1 MSDTAVLFVAM
12 MGSMACVAS
21 IGSAG
26 VGLFAYLT
34 GFVPTGEEQVQQAST
49 CNPGGDDAYEFKR
62 REQKDGNWV
71 CPDGWS
77 DTGCGWSDGSVLG
90 EKQCQKAK

>member
-1 MSDTAVLFVAM
+1 MSDTAVLLVAM

-34 GFVPTGEEQVQQAST
+34 GFVPTGEEQQAST
-49 CNPGGDDAYEFKR
+49 CNPADDDAYEFKR
-62 REQKDGNWV
+62 REQKDGAWV
-71 CPDGWS
+71 CPDGWT

-90 EKQCQKAK
+90 EKQCRKAK